1 MSYFGRD
8 LAWKFKKHVLKP
20 WASEYRT
27 SYIFYQRYL
36 FQWLKYDLSF
46 QNHCCAGST
55 LWPLQ
60 KCLHYIIVEFP
71 LHHSFYPPNPNS
83 WNSFKRSRVPFNI
96 WPLHVNQSWSS
107 AELMHR
113 QEHIQVILF
122 INEFQSKYINL
133 LYCAH
138 KNNLYKYI
146 FEQTLNRHLL

>member
-1 MSYFGRD
+1 LIAFYLVIWMSYFGRD

-96 WPLHVNQSWSS
+96 WPLHVNQPWSS
-107 AELMHR
+107 SWTYAQTGTHPGDTFH
-113 QEHIQVILF
+113 QWISIKIHK
-122 INEFQSKYINL
+122 STL
-133 LYCAH
+133 LCSR
-138 KNNLYKYI
+138 K
-146 FEQTLNRHLL
+146 